1 MIRRWVLASAAF
13 VLLAG
18 PAAAEE
24 TPSPTDPAA
33 TEPAPGV
40 PEVDSEEF
48 FTFVDDRIVESS
60 GLAVVNDLFVTIND
74 SGGGTRIFVVNPETG
89 NTIGVVRWEKAAY
102 DFEALAPA
110 GHNEVWVGDVG
121 DNNNGRETIWLH
133 RVPVRSGRQKV
144 EAESYELDYPDGRHN
159 AEGLLRHPQ
168 TGQVFVVSK
177 DPVVGRIYAVPEDPS
192 TDEVNRMRGVGAVL
206 GLATG
211 GAFFPNG
218 KHVMIRGYSNA
229 IIYTWP
235 DLEEV
240 AEVKLPHQ
248 PQGEA
253 LAIDDDGEIF
263 LSTELV
269 HRPVLRIT
277 LPEDLQEVVFDIDP
291 DPEPEPVLETDAA
304 EEQPM
309 WPYLFMGGMALVV
322 LYGAF
327 RAGRAFFSDE

>member
-1 MIRRWVLASAAF
+1 MIRRAVLALTVSL
-13 VLLAG
+13 LLAG
-18 PAAAEE
+18 PAAADE
-24 TPSPTDPAA
+24 TPSPTAPSA
-33 TEPAPGV
+33 TEASPGV

-48 FTFVDDRIVESS
+48 FTFADKRIVESS
-60 GLAVVNDLFVTIND
+60 GLAVVDDLFVTIND

-102 DFEALAPA
+102 DFEGLAPA
-110 GHNEVWVGDVG
+110 GDGEVWVGDVG
-121 DNNNGRETIWLH
+121 DNNNGRATIWLH
-133 RVPVRSGRQKV
+133 RVPVRSGRQTV
-144 EAESYELDYPDGRHN
+144 EAASYELDYPDGRHN
-159 AEGLLRHPQ
+159 AEALLRHPR

-177 DPVVGRIYAVPEDPS
+177 DPVVGRIYAVPEDLS
-192 TDEVNRMRGVGAVL
+192 TEEVNRMRGVGAVL

-211 GAFFPNG
+211 GAFFPDG

-229 IIYTWP
+229 VIYTWP

-269 HRPVLRIT
+269 NRPVLRIT
-277 LPEDLQEVVFDIDP
+277 LPEELQDVVFGVEP
-291 DPEPEPVLETDAA
+291 EPEPEPVLEPSAA
-304 EEQPM
+304 EEEPV

-322 LYGAF
+322 LYGAIQ
-327 RAGRAFFSDE
+327 AGRAFFSDE